1 MKLASLILVL
11 ILLPLL
17 GRAQNI
23 CPNGNG
29 QDCIPYTSGTACT
42 TGKTIQKATSGWTCV
57 DPPTGGGGA
66 VFSVFGRTG
75 DVVAA
80 ANDYSWAQIASK
92 PSTFPPDAHGHTE
105 ADVTNLVTDL
115 AAKVPTSRRIDT
127 TTPLQGGDNLTAD
140 RTFSILQA
148 GSGQSGYLSATDW
161 SLFNAK
167 ENGLTFSSPLSRSVN
182 TITCPTCSVSGHGHA
197 AEDVTSGVF
206 GFNRG
211 GTNQTAW
218 NAAKCVR
225 VNDAGTALEPAAAD
239 CGTGGGAVWG
249 AITGTLSN
257 QTDLQGALDGKSATG
272 HGHVESDVTN
282 LVTDLAAKEATAN
295 KNAASGYAGLD
306 ASTKLAAAQLP
317 NPAPTTLGG
326 IKSSACSGNDKVTGI
341 DTSGAATCGTDQATG
356 TGPTFARVTAD
367 VQNTTVTFANVTGL
381 TFAVAI
387 NTNTSF
393 ACELFYTTAATTTAL
408 QLAINGPASPTAM
421 RYAVRTSTTAT
432 AMHSASQSAYDTNT
446 NPGTGGGTTALPV
459 RISGTLENGG
469 TAGTLAIRFRSE
481 VAASAVNVLR
491 GSFCAFVTY

>member
-1 MKLASLILVL
+1 MKLKYLFACLALASVALAQEPGIPVGSGAQVGKCLSQNG
-11 ILLPLL
+11 L
-17 GRAQNI
+17 GQTTWVE
-23 CPNGNG
+23 C
-29 QDCIPYTSGTACT
+29 SG
-42 TGKTIQKATSGWTCV
+42 
-57 DPPTGGGGA
+57 GGGGA

-80 ANDYSWAQIASK
+80 ANDYNWTQIASK

-167 ENGLTFSSPLSRSVN
+167 ESGLTFSSPLSRSVN
-182 TITCPTCSVSGHGHA
+182 TITCPTCSVSGHAHTEA
-197 AEDVTSGVF
+197 DVTNLV
-206 GFNRG
+206 
-211 GTNQTAW
+211 
-218 NAAKCVR
+218 
-225 VNDAGTALEPAAAD
+225 
-239 CGTGGGAVWG
+239 
-249 AITGTLSN
+249 
-257 QTDLQGALDGKSATG
+257 TDLAGKAPTIHSHA
-272 HGHVESDVTN
+272 EADVTN
-282 LVTDLAAKEATAN
+282 LVTDLAAKEATAS

>member
-1 MKLASLILVL
+1 MQLKMRQLAIIPFL
-11 ILLPLL
+11 ILLAVTSQ
-17 GRAQNI
+17 AQS
-23 CPNGNG
+23 
-29 QDCIPYTSGTACT
+29 QTDVSKTDGTAFSVPDCAEAT
-42 TGKTIQKATSGWTCV
+42 EKLHYTLVTKSWDCKTDQTG
-57 DPPTGGGGA
+57 GGGGA

-80 ANDYSWAQIASK
+80 ANDYSWTQIASK

-105 ADVTNLVTDL
+105 ADVTNLVADL
-115 AAKVPTSRRIDT
+115 AAKVPTSRRLDT

-161 SLFNAK
+161 SLFNGK
-167 ENGLTFSSPLSRSVN
+167 ESGLTFSSPLSRSVN
-182 TITCPTCSVSGHGHA
+182 TITCPTCSVSGHAHA
-197 AEDVTSGVF
+197 EADVTNLV
-206 GFNRG
+206 
-211 GTNQTAW
+211 
-218 NAAKCVR
+218 
-225 VNDAGTALEPAAAD
+225 
-239 CGTGGGAVWG
+239 
-249 AITGTLSN
+249 
-257 QTDLQGALDGKSATG
+257 TDLTGKAPTIHSHA
-272 HGHVESDVTN
+272 EADVTN